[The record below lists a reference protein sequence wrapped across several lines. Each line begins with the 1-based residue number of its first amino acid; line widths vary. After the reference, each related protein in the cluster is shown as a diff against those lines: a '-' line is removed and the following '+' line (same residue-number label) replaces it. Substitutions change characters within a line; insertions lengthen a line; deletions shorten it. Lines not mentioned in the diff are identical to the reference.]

1 MLGGFQ
7 IGRSALLT
15 SQRAMQVTGQN
26 LANAATI
33 GYRRRT
39 VELTSLGA
47 RNDVFSGQGVG
58 ISSIRRELDP
68 ALAAR
73 LRGALSMEV
82 ANGTEYTYLSQV
94 EALQDALGDNN
105 LSSELTAFFGA
116 FSNLAD
122 NPSDDA
128 LRGLAVSRGTALA
141 DRVNRLHEDYL
152 NARTNLDADL
162 SASAGQID
170 QLLTDIATLNGEI
183 VQSQDGDVSALQDQ
197 RDLKLDELAQLVEI
211 DVIGQ
216 PAGSVTVQVNSIP
229 VVLGNQS
236 LGFEFERTDGGIELR
251 TKDGT
256 ILNPTGGEIAAL
268 RRQDAET
275 IQPALDALESLT
287 NQLVFQVNRAHSSGQ
302 GTVGWEV
309 AQGFSLGDRTVPL
322 ADLGLPVTP
331 APGGFSLHVL
341 DPETGDRVT
350 RTIGIDPST
359 MSVDDIVDAVNAAA
373 GDLGVAAS
381 ADDGGRLTLT
391 APTGRTLQFSDDP
404 TGVLAAI
411 GINSYFEGSVGDLAV
426 RSALVD
432 DPRLLAAG
440 SNLEEGSNGTALLMA
455 QLGDLDNDA
464 LGGRSLQ
471 DFWITHVDDV
481 AVRTASARN
490 ALQASSIVRENLD
503 LAMQQRSGVSM
514 DEELL
519 NLTTWQNQ
527 YQAAARFLET
537 LDETMQEL
545 LRLA

>member
-1 MLGGFQ
+1 
-7 IGRSALLT
+7 
-15 SQRAMQVTGQN
+15 
-26 LANAATI
+26 
-33 GYRRRT
+33 
-39 VELTSLGA
+39 
-47 RNDVFSGQGVG
+47 
-58 ISSIRRELDP
+58 
-68 ALAAR
+68 
-73 LRGALSMEV
+73 
-82 ANGTEYTYLSQV
+82 
-94 EALQDALGDNN
+94 
-105 LSSELTAFFGA
+105 
-116 FSNLAD
+116 
-122 NPSDDA
+122 
-128 LRGLAVSRGTALA
+128 
-141 DRVNRLHEDYL
+141 
-152 NARTNLDADL
+152 
-162 SASAGQID
+162 
-170 QLLTDIATLNGEI
+170 
-183 VQSQDGDVSALQDQ
+183 
-197 RDLKLDELAQLVEI
+197 
-211 DVIGQ
+211 
-216 PAGSVTVQVNSIP
+216 
-229 VVLGNQS
+229 
-236 LGFEFERTDGGIELR
+236 
-251 TKDGT
+251 
-256 ILNPTGGEIAAL
+256 
-268 RRQDAET
+268 
-275 IQPALDALESLT
+275 
-287 NQLVFQVNRAHSSGQ
+287 
-302 GTVGWEV
+302 
-309 AQGFSLGDRTVPL
+309 
-322 ADLGLPVTP
+322 
-331 APGGFSLHVL
+331 
-341 DPETGDRVT
+341 
-350 RTIGIDPST
+350 

-373 GDLGVAAS
+373 ADLGVVAS

-411 GINSYFEGSVGDLAV
+411 GINSYFEGSAGDLAV